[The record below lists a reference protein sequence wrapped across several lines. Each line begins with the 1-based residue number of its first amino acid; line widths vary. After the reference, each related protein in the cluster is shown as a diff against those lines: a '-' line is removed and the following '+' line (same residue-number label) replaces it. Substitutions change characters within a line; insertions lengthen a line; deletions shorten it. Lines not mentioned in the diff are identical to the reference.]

1 MLRVMI
7 PGLVVAILSGC
18 KEESPRVS
26 SAAAAPMV
34 PAAAVQPVPKFATVD
49 VQRLFKEYHLT
60 RKAQKEINIERAKIQ
75 EENNDRLARIRG
87 IEADLENLERQLG
100 DRTLP
105 ESRRHV
111 VSNDIAVKRQEG
123 IALDRERRE
132 FLQRR
137 NQALRE
143 KSERQM
149 KGILDE
155 IRGRVAENA
164 QAGDFDYVFDKSAE
178 SSSQVPFFLAT
189 PEGNDLTDSLL
200 EELNAGLSPTGE
212 TEAGKGGGDD
222 VRKPD

>member
-7 PGLVVAILSGC
+7 PGLVAAILSGC
-18 KEESPRVS
+18 NEESPRVS

-60 RKAQKEINIERAKIQ
+60 REAQKEINIERAKIQ

-87 IEADLENLERQLG
+87 IEADLENLERQLD

-105 ESRRHV
+105 ESRRHA

-137 NQALRE
+137 NQSLRE
-143 KSERQM
+143 KSERRM
-149 KGILDE
+149 KGIFEE
-155 IRGRVAENA
+155 IRGRVAEKA
-164 QAGDFDYVFDKSAE
+164 KAGDFDYVFDKSAE
-178 SSSQVPFFLAT
+178 SSSQMPFFLAT
-189 PEGNDLTDSLL
+189 PEGNDLTDPLL
-200 EELNAGLSPTGE
+200 EELNAGTSPPGE
-212 TEAGKGGGDD
+212 SDAGEGVADD
-222 VRKPD
+222 VKKPE